1 MQGKGEGELSMNKTE
16 IKRYLRELN
25 NELKKKQIKGEICIV
40 GGAAMCLALNAREST
55 KDIDAVFAPKMIIYK
70 AAKKIA
76 ERYGLSEKWLN
87 NGVKGFIT
95 SDMKFEELL
104 SFSHLRVLVARPEY
118 LLAMK
123 CLSSRTEVDIDDIK
137 FLIQVLKIK
146 KKEEVFSILES
157 VYPGKLIEPKVQ
169 YIIDGIFDE
178 I

>member
-1 MQGKGEGELSMNKTE
+1 MNKTE

-25 NELKKKQIKGEICIV
+25 NELKKEQVKGEICIV
-40 GGAAMCLALNAREST
+40 GGAAMCLTLNAREST

-146 KKEEVFSILES
+146 KKEDVFSILES